1 MIRTIVDLK
10 PDENK
15 SLDLETKAKLDW
27 LDSIEV
33 QKSIAIIETV

>member
-15 SLDLETKAKLDW
+15 NLDLETKARLDW

-33 QKSIAIIETV
+33 QKSIAFIEIV